1 MRFDKE
7 EYSDLRSLIAA
18 DLDRKINLVIEG
30 KLQEWF
36 DTNLKEAIEKGIKEE
51 FEKIMIVKLK

>member
-7 EYSDLRSLIAA
+7 EYNELRRQISENLNH
-18 DLDRKINLVIEG
+18 KIDLVIENR
-30 KLQEWF
+30 LNQWF

-51 FEKIMIVKLK
+51 FEKIMIVKLR